1 MRQANPQRQSDR
13 RTEIL
18 DAAERCFA
26 RAGFHRASMQDICGE
41 ANMSPGNLYRYFASK
56 EALIAGICERNRADA
71 AESFSLVGNAPE
83 FFEGLAGLARHHL
96 VDRSDDEVALCAEI
110 MAESRRHPE
119 IAKLYQSIE
128 SDIKGRIAAML
139 RRAAERG
146 EIRADVD
153 FDAAASVL
161 MVLGDGMSWRRS
173 VDPKFDAE
181 SALPLILKMVHCL
194 LAKPKDSNSE
204 CEKDAGADS

>member
-41 ANMSPGNLYRYFASK
+41 AGMSPGNLYRYFASK

-71 AESFSLVGNAPE
+71 VESFSLADSAPN

-128 SDIKGRIAAML
+128 ADIQERIAAML
-139 RRAAERG
+139 RLAVERD

-153 FDAAASVL
+153 VDTAASVL
-161 MVLGDGMSWRRS
+161 MALGDGMSWRRS
-173 VDPKFDAE
+173 VDPKFEAE
-181 SALPLILKMVHCL
+181 AALPLILNL
-194 LAKPKDSNSE
+194 TPARTTPE
-204 CEKDAGADS
+204 

>member
-1 MRQANPQRQSDR
+1 MRQANPQKQSDR

-41 ANMSPGNLYRYFASK
+41 AGMSAGNLYRYFPSK

-71 AESFSLVGNAPE
+71 VTSFAMVDSAPK
-83 FFEGLAGLARHHL
+83 FFDGLAELARYHL
-96 VDRSDDEVALCAEI
+96 VDRDATEVALCAEI

-119 IAKLYQSIE
+119 IAKLYQDIE
-128 SDIKGRIAAML
+128 ADIKGRIAGML

-146 EIRADVD
+146 EIRADLD
-153 FDAAASVL
+153 FEATTSVL
-161 MVLGDGMSWRRS
+161 MALGDGMSWRRS
-173 VDPKFDAE
+173 VDPGFDAE
-181 SALPLILKMVHCL
+181 KALPLILTMVRCL
-194 LAKPKDSNSE
+194 LAKPNGCADTAG
-204 CEKDAGADS
+204 EKP